1 MNVSDRIENIKQF
14 CSRLVFAFVA
24 HKDTTIAWSEISKD
38 LEALIMDED
47 MIHVSYD
54 HITDAF
60 SLVLIPA
67 NGNQHSVILKNENV
81 VKELKRIYLIVG
93 DSMQRI
99 VIAEP
104 LNEETTSKCARAS
117 NLLKRMFRTKKF

>member
-1 MNVSDRIENIKQF
+1 MVSIQIYLKE
-14 CSRLVFAFVA
+14 
-24 HKDTTIAWSEISKD
+24 E
-38 LEALIMDED
+38 
-47 MIHVSYD
+47 
-54 HITDAF
+54 
-60 SLVLIPA
+60 
-67 NGNQHSVILKNENV
+67 QH
-81 VKELKRIYLIVG
+81 KELKRIYLIVG